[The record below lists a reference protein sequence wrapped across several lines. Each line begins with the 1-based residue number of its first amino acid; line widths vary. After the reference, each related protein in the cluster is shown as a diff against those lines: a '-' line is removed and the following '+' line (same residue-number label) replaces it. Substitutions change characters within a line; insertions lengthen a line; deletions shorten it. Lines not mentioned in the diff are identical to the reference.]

1 MEQKKIQKTIA
12 EMLGEADQFRE
23 QMLKENPPTRAPK
36 GKIRLYLVYISND
49 SERDRKVITF
59 GTSNANAEEKVWKSI
74 REEQELHREAS
85 IFTGQITLKVYES
98 SDDVIALDED

>member
-36 GKIRLYLVYISND
+36 G
-49 SERDRKVITF
+49 
-59 GTSNANAEEKVWKSI
+59 
-74 REEQELHREAS
+74 
-85 IFTGQITLKVYES
+85 
-98 SDDVIALDED
+98 